1 MELCGIGAGSSG
13 QRKEGNR
20 WPVKRS
26 CNHQEGQLMAFRDY
40 GKRGEPRRQKRQK
53 EVLVIIFLI
62 LSDWNLFPL
71 DQDERNSLI

>member
-1 MELCGIGAGSSG
+1 
-13 QRKEGNR
+13 
-20 WPVKRS
+20 
-26 CNHQEGQLMAFRDY
+26 MAFRDY